1 MNLETLQK
9 EMINAM
15 KEKNRV
21 KKQVL
26 SDIIALAKNIAIEKK
41 SKDNVSEDM
50 VSSAILKVQKT
61 AQEQIDTCPS
71 TRTDLLEEYNL
82 YLSYM
87 KEYAPQ
93 MMGEAEIAAE
103 VDKVIADISG
113 PVNKGVI
120 MKQLMPKL
128 KGKADG
134 KMINKIVE
142 EKLK

>member
-1 MNLETLQK
+1 MTLEVLQK

-61 AQEQIDTCPS
+61 AQEQIDTCPAA
-71 TRTDLLEEYNL
+71 RTDLLEEYNL
-82 YLSYM
+82 YLSYV
-87 KEYAPQ
+87 KVYAPQ
-93 MMGEAEIAAE
+93 MMGETEIAEE
-103 VDKVIADISG
+103 VDKVIAMLSG
-113 PVNKGVI
+113 QVNKGVI
-120 MKQLMPKL
+120 MKQLMHKL
-128 KGKADG
+128 KGKAEG
-134 KMINKIVE
+134 KLINKIVE